1 VATGAQR
8 VRGARHLQQDSAQDL
23 TVDVRNLEHSHAPA
37 SHVRRGRDVL
47 RQRPVLQTVD
57 MTLHGRRDPRATA
70 PPRTEGRDVQVLV
83 LCTANRCRSPLGE
96 HLLAQAWR
104 DAAQQDR
111 GLVVRSAGLLPGGST
126 ADPLTAAAGAEL
138 GVDLTGHVS
147 RQLDKDMLRQTDLL
161 IAMERRHLRE
171 AAVLHPP
178 VLTTAFTLPELVRR
192 GRAAPRRPP
201 APVPIWLRG
210 LATAVTCATWPG
222 PTPTTRSPTRSDDRP
237 RRTVPPPLACAT

>member
-1 VATGAQR
+1 
-8 VRGARHLQQDSAQDL
+8 
-23 TVDVRNLEHSHAPA
+23 
-37 SHVRRGRDVL
+37 
-47 RQRPVLQTVD
+47 
-57 MTLHGRRDPRATA
+57 M
-70 PPRTEGRDVQVLV
+70 QVLV

-210 LATAVTCATWPG
+210 LATGRDLRDLA
-222 PTPTTRSPTRSDDRP
+222 RSDPDDEIADPVGRP
-237 RRTVPPPLACAT
+237 AEAHRAAAARLRDLMADVVGLLLPRTGSA